1 MDPVVLGVV
10 AFSAA
15 MVLIALRMP
24 IGFALGGTSFAAT
37 FVLYAWP
44 AGQAFDASRA
54 LRPTLS
60 LVSNS
65 SFTFIHSYELS
76 LVPLYIALGAI
87 AFRARITVDI
97 YVAFRVLL
105 GRLPGG
111 LAIASIFGCGGFSAI
126 TGSSVACA
134 ATFSKIAVPEML
146 RYGYSP
152 RLATGAVATGGTLG
166 SLIPP
171 SVPFAIYG
179 IFAEQSISKLFVAGI
194 VPGLLSMLAYVAVVV
209 WWAARR
215 PQDAPPPAETFTPA
229 QKLAAVLR
237 TGPAVLLFLIV
248 VVGIYGG
255 IFTATE
261 AAAVAVAG
269 ALAIGVFGRRLSW
282 EGFRAAMSEAAV
294 QTATIFFVAIGAKMF
309 ATFFAL
315 TGVTNIV
322 VDWIGHQ
329 GFAPWQILLAVVLL
343 YLVMGMFLDPL
354 GILLLTLPVLVPLAE
369 GVRIDL
375 IWFGVILIKMLEIGL
390 ITPPVG
396 FNAFVVHSSLAGRV
410 PLHDIFAG
418 VWRFL
423 VIEIVVVAALLAFP
437 ALSTWLPRTL

>member
-1 MDPVVLGVV
+1 
-10 AFSAA
+10 
-15 MVLIALRMP
+15 MP
-24 IGFALGGTSFAAT
+24 IGFALGGVSFVAT

-44 AGQAFDASRA
+44 AGQAFDAARA
-54 LRPTLS
+54 IRPTLS

-65 SFTFIHSYELS
+65 SFSFLHSYELS

-97 YVAFRVLL
+97 YDAFRVLL
-105 GRLPGG
+105 GRMPGG

-194 VPGLLSMLAYVAVVV
+194 IPGLLSMLAYVGVVV
-209 WWAARR
+209 WWAMRR
-215 PQDAPPPAETFTPA
+215 PADAPPPDATFTGGDRTR
-229 QKLAAVLR
+229 AVLR
-237 TGPAVLLFLIV
+237 AWPAALLFAIV

-261 AAAVAVAG
+261 AAAVAVAA
-269 ALAIGVFGRRLSW
+269 ALAIGFLGRRLSW
-282 EGFRAAMSEAAV
+282 SGFTEALAEAAV

-315 TGVTNIV
+315 TGVTALT

-329 GFAPWQILLAVVLL
+329 GFSQWQILLAVVLL

-375 IWFGVILIKMLEIGL
+375 IWFGVILVKMLEVGL

-396 FNAFVVHSSLAGRV
+396 FNAFVVHSSLGGRV

-423 VIEIVVVAALLAFP
+423 VVEVFVVAALLAVP

>member
-1 MDPVVLGVV
+1 MDPLVIGLV
-10 AFSAA
+10 AFVGA
-15 MVLIALRMP
+15 MTLIALRMP
-24 IGFALGGTSFAAT
+24 IGFALGGTAFVAT

-44 AGQAFDASRA
+44 VGQAFDAARA
-54 LRPTLS
+54 VRPTLS

-65 SFTFIHSYELS
+65 SFSFLHSYELS
-76 LVPLYIALGAI
+76 LVPLYIALGAV

-97 YVAFRVLL
+97 YDTFRVLL

-146 RYGYSP
+146 RFGYSP

-179 IFAEQSISKLFVAGI
+179 IFAEQSISKLFIAGI

-209 WWAARR
+209 WWARRR
-215 PQDAPPPAETFTPA
+215 PADAPAPDTTFTA
-229 QKLAAVLR
+229 GERARAVLR
-237 TGPAVLLFLIV
+237 SWPAALLFLIV

-261 AAAVAVAG
+261 AAAVALAA

-282 EGFRAAMSEAAV
+282 AGFREALAEAAL

-315 TGVTNIV
+315 TGVTGIV

-329 GFAPWQILLAVVLL
+329 GLAPWQILVAVVLL

-375 IWFGVILIKMLEIGL
+375 IWFGVILVKMLEVGL

-396 FNAFVVHSSLAGRV
+396 FNAFVVHSSLGGRV

-423 VIEIVVVAALLAFP
+423 VVEVFVVAALLAFP

>member
-1 MDPVVLGVV
+1 MDPITLGVA
-10 AFSAA
+10 AFAIA
-15 MVLIALRMP
+15 MLMIALRMP

-44 AGQAFDASRA
+44 LGQSFDPARA
-54 LRPTLS
+54 IRPTLS

-65 SFTFIHSYELS
+65 SFSFIHSYELS
-76 LVPLYIALGAI
+76 LVPLYIALGAV
-87 AFRARITVDI
+87 AYRARITVDI
-97 YVAFRVLL
+97 YDAFRVLL
-105 GRLPGG
+105 GRMPGG

-179 IFAEQSISKLFVAGI
+179 IFAEQSISKLFIAGI
-194 VPGLLSMLAYVAVVV
+194 LPGLLSMFAYVGVVL
-209 WWAARR
+209 WWAMRR
-215 PQDAPPPAETFTPA
+215 PADAPPPDVAFTGP
-229 QKLAAVLR
+229 QRLGAVLR
-237 TGPAVLLFLIV
+237 AWPAALLFLIV

-261 AAAVAVAG
+261 AAAVALA
-269 ALAIGVFGRRLSW
+269 AAIAIGLFGRRLSW
-282 EGFRAAMSEAAV
+282 AGFAEALAEAAV

-315 TGVTNIV
+315 TGVTAIT

-329 GFAPWQILLAVVLL
+329 GFAQWQILVAVVLL

-375 IWFGVILIKMLEIGL
+375 IWFGVILVKMLEIGL

-396 FNAFVVHSSLAGRV
+396 FNAFVVHSSLGGRV

-423 VIEIVVVAALLAFP
+423 VVEVFVVAALLAFP

>member
-1 MDPVVLGVV
+1 MDPISLGVA
-10 AFSAA
+10 AFAIA
-15 MVLIALRMP
+15 MLLIALRMP
-24 IGFALGGTSFAAT
+24 IGFALGGTAFAAT

-44 AGQAFDASRA
+44 VGRAFDPARA
-54 LRPTLS
+54 IRPTLS

-65 SFTFIHSYELS
+65 SFSFIHSYELS

-87 AFRARITVDI
+87 AYRARITVDI
-97 YVAFRVLL
+97 YDAFRVLL
-105 GRLPGG
+105 GRMPGG

-194 VPGLLSMLAYVAVVV
+194 LPGLLSMLAYVGVVL
-209 WWAARR
+209 WWAMRR
-215 PQDAPPPAETFTPA
+215 PADAPPPDVRFTAPERV
-229 QKLAAVLR
+229 AAVLR
-237 TGPAVLLFLIV
+237 AWPAALLFLIV

-255 IFTATE
+255 VFTATE
-261 AAAVAVAG
+261 AAAVALA
-269 ALAIGVFGRRLSW
+269 AAIAIGVLGRRLSRA
-282 EGFRAAMSEAAV
+282 GFAEALAEAAL

-315 TGVTNIV
+315 TGVTAIT

-329 GFAPWQILLAVVLL
+329 GFAQWQILVAVVLL

-375 IWFGVILIKMLEIGL
+375 IWFGVILVKMLEIGL

-396 FNAFVVHSSLAGRV
+396 FNAFVVHSSLGGRV

-423 VIEIVVVAALLAFP
+423 VVEVFVVAALLAFP